1 MFEKYDA
8 ACAAYIENMR
18 NNELSAQTVTGYA
31 RTFRLFRESMERH
44 GFADVTAAAVM
55 KFRSDIAHDAIT
67 TASLYMGQL
76 RQLSEFAAR
85 YGYTEAFVFDDA
97 MPPKG
102 KVTRAKKKPYEHVLS
117 VEQIHSLISAER
129 PVYGKKMATWAREQA
144 EVTLMLLSGARN
156 SELRSLTPADLD
168 WANGCIML
176 RVTKG
181 DKPRMVPFS
190 AAAQTAVKN
199 YLVSGIRPD
208 SADDNAP
215 LFGCVSR
222 KTGEW
227 KPLERTQLS
236 ELINGYTKSVIGEES
251 ACRSHA
257 LRHGFASAALEAGV
271 AVDDIS
277 GVLGHADTKVT
288 AIYAQRL
295 HPAKLAT
302 SIGNVLE
309 SAVASPTAAV

>member
-1 MFEKYDA
+1 
-8 ACAAYIENMR
+8 
-18 NNELSAQTVTGYA
+18 
-31 RTFRLFRESMERH
+31 
-44 GFADVTAAAVM
+44 
-55 KFRSDIAHDAIT
+55 
-67 TASLYMGQL
+67 
-76 RQLSEFAAR
+76 
-85 YGYTEAFVFDDA
+85 
-97 MPPKG
+97 
-102 KVTRAKKKPYEHVLS
+102 
-117 VEQIHSLISAER
+117 
-129 PVYGKKMATWAREQA
+129 
-144 EVTLMLLSGARN
+144 MLLSGARN
-156 SELRSLTPADLD
+156 SELRSLAPADLD
-168 WANGCIML
+168 WTNGCIML

-199 YLVSGIRPD
+199 YLASGIRPA

-236 ELINGYTKSVIGEES
+236 ELINGYTKSVIGEEN

-295 HPAKLAT
+295 HPAKLAA
-302 SIGNVLE
+302 SIGNVLDC
-309 SAVASPTAAV
+309 AVASPAAAV

>member
-1 MFEKYDA
+1 MFEKYTT
-8 ACAAYIENMR
+8 ACTAYIQNMR
-18 NNELSAQTVTGYA
+18 NNELSAQTIESYS
-31 RTFRLFRESMERH
+31 RTFRLFRESMESH
-44 GFADVTAAAVM
+44 GFDEVIPAAVM
-55 KFRSDIAHDAIT
+55 AFRSDIAKDAIT
-67 TASLYMGQL
+67 TVNLYMGQL
-76 RQLSEFAAR
+76 RQLSEFSVR
-85 YGYTEAFVFDDA
+85 YGYTERFVYDDA

-144 EVTLMLLSGARN
+144 EVTLLLLSGARN
-156 SELRSLTPADLD
+156 SELRNVTPADLD
-168 WANGCIML
+168 WENGCVTL
-176 RVTKG
+176 RVAKG

-190 AAAQTAVKN
+190 ATAQAAVKR
-199 YLVSGIRPD
+199 YLAAGIRPE
-208 SADDNAP
+208 SAPDTAP
-215 LFGCVSR
+215 LFGCISR

-236 ELINGYTKSVIGEES
+236 DLVNAYTRSVIGEEN

-257 LRHGFASAALEAGV
+257 LRHGFASAALEAGA

-295 HPAKLAT
+295 NPTKLVSGIGGLLDT
-302 SIGNVLE
+302 SIVQARL
-309 SAVASPTAAV
+309 A